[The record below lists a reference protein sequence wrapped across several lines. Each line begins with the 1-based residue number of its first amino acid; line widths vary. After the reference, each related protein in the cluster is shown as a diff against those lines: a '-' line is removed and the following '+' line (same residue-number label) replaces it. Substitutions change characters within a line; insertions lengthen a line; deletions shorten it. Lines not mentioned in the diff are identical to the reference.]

1 MAKTYFEYADRLP
14 ESQINWFQVGKDITD
29 GIKKEDELR
38 QKRKAETE
46 AAFRKDVQELANA
59 PTGNSDLVNQ
69 YTFSYTSK
77 ATDYLLQMNRLL
89 KAGAIKPKDYSL
101 ATQNLRDGT
110 GVLFN
115 LVKEYQAEYEEKMKR
130 AQPGGDG
137 SAAETQIMGMVEGFA
152 NLRDT
157 EALINPNTG
166 AVGIGK
172 METKDGIRVLKEGA
186 DNYMTVN
193 QLRNRIKQKI
203 NKYQVNDDLKG
214 EVDLLG
220 DVISE
225 VVTKT
230 GSSTETGFM
239 TKITD
244 PTKRVGLSQEGKQ
257 AVDAY
262 LQSEKDIIAAKL
274 TNPYNT
280 SSILFDWAGGIDP
293 KTKKP
298 YQVVFDEKLANTS
311 SHYVLYS
318 FKEGVMQPDFDATA
332 NGREQKKE
340 AEKYLTNKFR
350 SMLEQ
355 KTELQPF
362 AQPRAEYAPS
372 YLYERGDKRKEAQTA
387 GNMIGMLYSGNPEQ
401 QQAAVNYFMGLP
413 GVTDVKRNDNGILIT
428 RNGETKPIPFIN
440 KVSGKR
446 MSLEQFVASSSTGL
460 LGEKTNVDDILRG
473 ALSTGSKNFQSGTAS
488 ARSISLNPNEMYG
501 NYVNT
506 KINPSLIST
515 STDNDRAEVET
526 LKSVKPLVQ
535 ALGFE
540 AVIPSTPFTVGK
552 FIEIKGNGKT
562 TGKIDLSSPDDAVAQ
577 IQSFLIANV
586 PGKTEEEK
594 LIFLS
599 GLAKKG
605 VIAAP
610 QPQDQ
615 QAATTQGVGSKYN

>member
-203 NKYQVNDDLKG
+203 NKYKVNEDLKG
-214 EVDLLG
+214 EVELLG
-220 DVISE
+220 DVVNE

-230 GSSTETGFM
+230 GTIASGGFI
-239 TKITD
+239 TKVTD

-262 LQSEKDIIAAKL
+262 MQSEKDIIAAKL

-280 SSILFDWAGGIDP
+280 SSILFDWSGGIDP
-293 KTKKP
+293 NTKKP
-298 YQVVFDEKLANTS
+298 YQVVFDEKLAKTS

-318 FKEGVMQPDFDATA
+318 FKDGVMQPDFDSTE
-332 NGREQKKE
+332 NGKEQKKE
-340 AEKYLTNKFR
+340 AERYLTNKFR

-355 KTELQPF
+355 KTEIRTTPQAQLQERRAKTESEMIRKDLETEAENF
-362 AQPRAEYAPS
+362 GRNLALFITGDSAQKDKSGRYFLGQPGITRLKPGASGFTIFEGSKFTDYPLAVDGKVSSAES
-372 YLYERGDKRKEAQTA
+372 
-387 GNMIGMLYSGNPEQ
+387 IGSSMVSILNKS
-401 QQAAVNYFMGLP
+401 GLP
-413 GVTDVKRNDNGILIT
+413 EDVILNAMRRN
-428 RNGETKPIPFIN
+428 
-440 KVSGKR
+440 
-446 MSLEQFVASSSTGL
+446 
-460 LGEKTNVDDILRG
+460 LRG
-473 ALSTGSKNFQSGTAS
+473 RRVSAIEMKEISK
-488 ARSISLNPNEMYG
+488 
-501 NYVNT
+501 
-506 KINPSLIST
+506 
-515 STDNDRAEVET
+515 
-526 LKSVKPLVQ
+526 
-535 ALGFE
+535 
-540 AVIPSTPFTVGK
+540 
-552 FIEIKGNGKT
+552 
-562 TGKIDLSSPDDAVAQ
+562 GKIDFSTEIGEYAN
-577 IQSFLIANV
+577 IQVPKLVIEDEPISTAKKLTTTFGKLGFTFTPKEGTFGNRYTDRILIKAPNGKSKEFIIDTKDNDLEIANFIRDNRDDMLV
-586 PGKTEEEK
+586 EK
-594 LIFLS
+594 SKILEN
-599 GLAKKG
+599 K
-605 VIAAP
+605 P
-610 QPQDQ
+610 QPIPEPVPTPEGG
-615 QAATTQGVGSKYN
+615 APR

>member
-203 NKYQVNDDLKG
+203 NKYKVNEDLKG
-214 EVDLLG
+214 EVELLG
-220 DVISE
+220 DVVNE

-230 GSSTETGFM
+230 GTIASGGFI
-239 TKITD
+239 TKVTD

-262 LQSEKDIIAAKL
+262 MQSEKDIIAAKL

-280 SSILFDWAGGIDP
+280 SSILFDWSGGIDP
-293 KTKKP
+293 NTKKP
-298 YQVVFDEKLANTS
+298 YQVVFDEKLAKTS

-318 FKEGVMQPDFDATA
+318 FKDGVMQPDFDSTE
-332 NGREQKKE
+332 NGKEQKKE
-340 AEKYLTNKFR
+340 AERYLTNKFR

-355 KTELQPF
+355 KTEIRTTPQAQLQER
-362 AQPRAEYAPS
+362 RAKTESEIIREDMKNEAEVFGRNLAAMLTGNASQARQGADYFKAMKGITA
-372 YLYERGDKRKEAQTA
+372 LDIGDTGINVYEGATALPYEFTTDGIEA
-387 GNMIGMLYSGNPEQ
+387 
-401 QQAAVNYFMGLP
+401 
-413 GVTDVKRNDNGILIT
+413 
-428 RNGETKPIPFIN
+428 KPKDF
-440 KVSGKR
+440 
-446 MSLEQFVASSSTGL
+446 
-460 LGEKTNVDDILRG
+460 
-473 ALSTGSKNFQSGTAS
+473 
-488 ARSISLNPNEMYG
+488 ARSILKSLNKSGLSEEEIMKAFDKYALGGALTKSNLGKVGRIAIDYG
-501 NYVNT
+501 AEVGKYAVDNVAT
-506 KINPSLIST
+506 SLIEDSP
-515 STDNDRAEVET
+515 
-526 LKSVKPLVQ
+526 KQSVDKLTAAFGP
-535 ALGFE
+535 LGFTFKGDTRGFMRDDY
-540 AVIPSTPFTVGK
+540 VTVTAP
-552 FIEIKGNGKT
+552 NGKS
-562 TGKIDLSSPDDAVAQ
+562 KEFNIDDLSKKQEIINFITENRDDTKAE
-577 IQSFLIANV
+577 
-586 PGKTEEEK
+586 T
-594 LIFLS
+594 S
-599 GLAKKG
+599 GLFESKVPKSKG
-605 VIAAP
+605 EL
-610 QPQDQ
+610 D
-615 QAATTQGVGSKYN
+615 